1 MSLYTID
8 QELMAAID
16 NLYSRVDENGE
27 LVEVTEKDLE
37 VISQL
42 KAERQVKLE
51 NIALYIKNLD
61 ADAAAIKEE
70 ASKLLARAAR
80 TEKKAEGLRG
90 YMLRSM
96 VANNDTELSS
106 PRYAA
111 KISSSESTEILDE
124 TLIPA
129 EFIRVIQKDPERKP
143 DKVAIKKAIKAGREV
158 AGAKLVKK
166 QKVNIT

>member
-8 QELMAAID
+8 QELMQAID
-16 NLYSRVDENGE
+16 NLYNRVDENGE
-27 LVEVTEKDLE
+27 LIDVTESDLE

-42 KAERQVKLE
+42 KAERRVKLE

-61 ADAAAIKEE
+61 ADAAAIRAE
-70 ASKLLARAAR
+70 AEKLIKRAAR
-80 TEKKAEGLRG
+80 MENKAEGLKG

-96 VANNDTELSS
+96 IANNEPELST

-124 TLIPA
+124 ALIPA
-129 EFIRVIQKDPERKP
+129 EFIRVIQKEPERKP
-143 DKVAIKKAIKAGREV
+143 DKVAIKKAIKAGIEV
-158 AGAKLVKK
+158 AGAQLVKK